1 MEKTPV
7 TPPRETLKTL
17 PGDDVRQ
24 IMWRYQD
31 RYDLQMLIQ
40 SSRSVARGVVARLVA
55 AGARR
60 GVAPTLW
67 ATAGGSHSALLTWLW
82 AVPLAAILPCR
93 R

>member
-7 TPPRETLKTL
+7 TPPHETLKTL

-24 IMWRYQD
+24 IMWRYQN

-55 AGARR
+55 AGARNSHDWT
-60 GVAPTLW
+60 PEK
-67 ATAGGSHSALLTWLW
+67 AGLLQSFDEAGNTFG
-82 AVPLAAILPCR
+82 PR
-93 R
+93 RN